1 MSLTADYEDV
11 GESPIGNDTR
21 WEAGQSGNPN
31 GRPKGKANSKP
42 RSKMRTTLSKLY
54 DIQADA
60 IELIRQQMTGKDSNG
75 IAVEPPAKDKV
86 DMAKFVV
93 KTIESLNNTCLREE
107 ALILG
112 IREKGDPEGAKGLEE
127 SQAQQTAT
135 ETGAFSMDMD
145 QSEQTKH

>member
-1 MSLTADYEDV
+1 MSLTIEEDI

-21 WEAGQSGNPN
+21 WEVGQSGNPN

-42 RSKMRTTLSKLY
+42 RSKMRTTLAKLY
-54 DIQADA
+54 GIQAEA
-60 IELIRQQMTGKDSNG
+60 IELIRQQMTGKDVNG
-75 IAVEPPAKDKV
+75 KAVDAPSKDKV

-112 IREKGDPEGAKGLEE
+112 IREKGDVVGATQLEE
-127 SQAQQTAT
+127 NQSQQTA
-135 ETGAFSMDMD
+135 EDTGAFSMDMAED
-145 QSEQTKH
+145 QIKH

>member
-1 MSLTADYEDV
+1 MSQLIDYEDV
-11 GESPIGNDTR
+11 GESPIGNDTK

-31 GRPKGKANSKP
+31 GRPKGKTNSKP
-42 RSKMRTTLSKLY
+42 RSKMRTTLSRLY
-54 DIQADA
+54 SIQGEA

-75 IAVEPPAKDKV
+75 KAVEAPSKDKV

-112 IREKGDPEGAKGLEE
+112 IRGKGDTEGAKGLEE
-127 SQAQQTAT
+127 SQANQSA
-135 ETGAFSMDMD
+135 EDTGAFSMDMAVD
-145 QSEQTKH
+145 DETKH

>member
-1 MSLTADYEDV
+1 MSLAIEEDV
-11 GESPIGNDTR
+11 GESPIGNDTK
-21 WEAGQSGNPN
+21 WETGISGNPN
-31 GRPKGKANSKP
+31 GRPKGKPNAKP

-54 DIQADA
+54 TIQGEA

-75 IAVEPPAKDKV
+75 KPVEAPAKDRV

-112 IREKGDPEGAKGLEE
+112 VREKGDVAGAEALEE
-127 SQAQQTAT
+127 NQSQQSAVD
-135 ETGAFSMDMD
+135 TGAFSMDM
-145 QSEQTKH
+145 ETVETAVKH

>member
-1 MSLTADYEDV
+1 MQIEEDV
-11 GESPIGNDTR
+11 GESPINDTR
-21 WEAGQSGNPN
+21 WKAGESANPN

-54 DIQADA
+54 DIQAEA
-60 IELIRQQMTGKDSNG
+60 IELIRQQMTGKDGKGNE
-75 IAVEPPAKDKV
+75 VEAPAKDKV

-112 IREKGDPEGAKGLEE
+112 IREKGNPEGAQALEE
-127 SQAQQTAT
+127 SQAQTAE
-135 ETGAFSMDMD
+135 ETGAFSMD
-145 QSEQTKH
+145 QESQTKH